1 MDRRDRIRHDRQQQF
16 VELSRER
23 YKPLYRP
30 YELLTRSDREIA
42 QTIIPSRGMTAS
54 GPKPAVCQST
64 KRPFSPAP
72 ELPSLALAACCYS
85 VVEVFRKAVAGAK
98 KLSAIPHI
106 RFALCAV

>member
-64 KRPFSPAP
+64 KRH
-72 ELPSLALAACCYS
+72 
-85 VVEVFRKAVAGAK
+85 RRAGI
-98 KLSAIPHI
+98 AIVGS
-106 RFALCAV
+106 RGMLLFGSGRLLKSGRGR